1 MAKPSTF
8 DEYLDQIDANHRAA
22 LERVRLIVSS
32 AMPDAVETISYQMP
46 TFKYKNKALLG
57 MAAFKEHCSL
67 FPYSTGVMST
77 LEKDL
82 EPYDTSGNGATIRFT
97 TSKPLPQT
105 LIKKLVK
112 VRKQEIDAGKR

>member
-1 MAKPSTF
+1 MAKASTF
-8 DEYLDQIDANHRAA
+8 DEYLDQIDAEERAA
-22 LERVRLIVSS
+22 LERVRVIVSS

-46 TFKYKNKALLG
+46 TFKYKGKALLG
-57 MAAFKEHCSL
+57 IAAFKEHCSL

-97 TSKPLPQT
+97 TSKPLPKT
-105 LIKKLVK
+105 LIKKVVK